1 MNKNTRNSWK
11 VRVES
16 GFEALGLM
24 MGRHPWLWLLGCV
37 LVVGALSSQ
46 LGRLEKDTSIEGF
59 LEKGSTEIQRYD
71 AFKETFG
78 RDEIFIITLEVETPF
93 TQAFATQFH
102 ALHRQLEDEV
112 PYVDKV
118 ESLANAR
125 YTYGEDDTL
134 YIEPLLPEVL
144 PEDPVA
150 LEQLKRYTLQNE
162 NYRNFLISGDGRM
175 LAILVRLSSFTYTQ
189 DANGDWQRGYM
200 GEDETRQADARI
212 REILKPYQGV
222 LSDDIRLTGS
232 MPIAITLSHILER
245 DFTVFSALANLLIG
259 ALLLVIF
266 RRLSGAFMPLIVMS
280 LGVLVTMSLMAI
292 LGTPIQVSTSILP
305 AFLLAVCV
313 GDSIHL
319 LTIFY
324 RNYDAGD
331 DKVHA
336 MAGALGHTGL
346 AMLFTSITTAAGLA
360 SFATSDLT
368 PVSALGV
375 YGGLGSLIAFL
386 LTVLVL
392 PCLIT
397 LLPIK
402 RRPLPQDER
411 QGLHT
416 VLAWFARVSTHYPK
430 PIVGA
435 GMLLFFAATVIAS
448 QLTFSHYPLAWLP
461 QDNAALQGIRNYE
474 QRMGSTINFEIQLDT
489 GQDRGVI
496 NAPLLQALDRVQQQ
510 IVTWETDN
518 WRIVKTLSVVNII
531 KEANR
536 ALHDNDDAAFSVP
549 DDPALISQELFLVEL
564 DEPEDVLS
572 VVDKTYRVARLT
584 VTTPWFDAIH
594 TQAVVDRLRAQLET
608 ELQPYGVD
616 ISFTGVAPIM
626 GVTFAKMLIS
636 TAQSYGFAAIVI
648 TLMMIMLI
656 GNIKLGLL
664 SMIPALLP
672 ILIVLAV
679 MQLLGVRLDMLTM
692 LVGSIAIGLTVDD
705 NIHFMH
711 GFRKMY
717 LKTGDPAYAVQTTLL
732 STGRAMLITSIVL
745 SIGFSIYTQ
754 SLMSNMV
761 AFGMITAG
769 CIVLALLAT
778 YLLAPALMMLAHKPR
793 QQQPPGVTSRS
804 VRAPAAQSRA
814 GL

>member
-212 REILKPYQGV
+212 REILKPYRGV

-266 RRLSGAFMPLIVMS
+266 RRLPDE
-280 LGVLVTMSLMAI
+280 
-292 LGTPIQVSTSILP
+292 TPDRI
-305 AFLLAVCV
+305 CC
-313 GDSIHL
+313 
-319 LTIFY
+319 
-324 RNYDAGD
+324 
-331 DKVHA
+331 
-336 MAGALGHTGL
+336 
-346 AMLFTSITTAAGLA
+346 AAA
-360 SFATSDLT
+360 NWDVFVR
-368 PVSALGV
+368 PVA
-375 YGGLGSLIAFL
+375 
-386 LTVLVL
+386 
-392 PCLIT
+392 
-397 LLPIK
+397 
-402 RRPLPQDER
+402 
-411 QGLHT
+411 
-416 VLAWFARVSTHYPK
+416 
-430 PIVGA
+430 
-435 GMLLFFAATVIAS
+435 AATP
-448 QLTFSHYPLAWLP
+448 F
-461 QDNAALQGIRNYE
+461 
-474 QRMGSTINFEIQLDT
+474 
-489 GQDRGVI
+489 
-496 NAPLLQALDRVQQQ
+496 
-510 IVTWETDN
+510 
-518 WRIVKTLSVVNII
+518 
-531 KEANR
+531 EANR
-536 ALHDNDDAAFSVP
+536 F
-549 DDPALISQELFLVEL
+549 
-564 DEPEDVLS
+564 
-572 VVDKTYRVARLT
+572 VARLT
-584 VTTPWFDAIH
+584 HA
-594 TQAVVDRLRAQLET
+594 ARL
-608 ELQPYGVD
+608 
-616 ISFTGVAPIM
+616 
-626 GVTFAKMLIS
+626 
-636 TAQSYGFAAIVI
+636 
-648 TLMMIMLI
+648 
-656 GNIKLGLL
+656 
-664 SMIPALLP
+664 PALVGCP
-672 ILIVLAV
+672 AIS
-679 MQLLGVRLDMLTM
+679 RML
-692 LVGSIAIGLTVDD
+692 
-705 NIHFMH
+705 
-711 GFRKMY
+711 
-717 LKTGDPAYAVQTTLL
+717 
-732 STGRAMLITSIVL
+732 
-745 SIGFSIYTQ
+745 
-754 SLMSNMV
+754 
-761 AFGMITAG
+761 
-769 CIVLALLAT
+769 C
-778 YLLAPALMMLAHKPR
+778 
-793 QQQPPGVTSRS
+793 
-804 VRAPAAQSRA
+804 
-814 GL
+814 